1 MGKRKWTFLFWP
13 PATDPNY
20 RKAMIRLGSFMAFFY
35 AVMWGLILIGAI
47 ASTIFTQDSG
57 SGGTFF
63 NALIHVTV
71 AGLIGWGIVKKI
83 KAAPVAGLIIS
94 LIGLIENFVSN
105 GFMNIDTV
113 LGLLLIWMFIQST
126 CGIFEH
132 HRIKAG

>member
-1 MGKRKWTFLFWP
+1 MEKWRWKYLFWP

-20 RKAMIRLGSFMAFFY
+20 RKIMIRMGSFMSFFY
-35 AVMWGLILIGAI
+35 AVMWGLGLIGVI
-47 ASTIFTQDSG
+47 ASAILAQDSV
-57 SGGTFF
+57 SGGTLF
-63 NALIHVTV
+63 NALIHFMA

-83 KAAPVAGLIIS
+83 KVAPVAGLILS